1 MNKLPVKERFI
12 TVIYLSLRKLIKV
25 SSILYLLILI
35 YFTNILILLVVL
47 RLLKVFHYISFQS
60 FVALK

>member
-47 RLLKVFHYISFQS
+47 RLLKVFHYINFQS